1 MIPGLPVKV
10 LQETNDSLE
19 NAELSKVLDET
30 IYGGVSRAR
39 ATSKKE

>member
-10 LQETNDSLE
+10 LQESHDTLE
-19 NAELSKVLDET
+19 NAELSKGLDQA

-39 ATSKKE
+39 ATSKIG

>member
-1 MIPGLPVKV
+1 MILDLPVKV

-19 NAELSKVLDET
+19 NAELSEVLGKT

>member
-10 LQETNDSLE
+10 LQETNDTLE
-19 NAELSKVLDET
+19 NAELSKVLGET

-39 ATSKKE
+39 ATSKIG